1 MRVMVRDAA
10 ALAAIGAVIAM
21 VAVWAVG
28 LNSLT

>member
-1 MRVMVRDAA
+1 MCALVRDAA
-10 ALAAIGAVIAM
+10 ASAVIGAVIAM

>member
-1 MRVMVRDAA
+1 MCALVRDAA
-10 ALAAIGAVIAM
+10 ALAVIGAVIAM